1 MDPPWG
7 KKWHQEKHSESSIAD
22 CKCLYILIICVN
34 YCCSTENHWDKDG
47 DEWKE
52 DDYVT
57 LGSNVSKMQLVRCYI
72 HTSRSTLVHAFGQ
85 GAESL
90 VLVIF
95 GQILQ
100 LGFIDSW
107 VRKGAEANTDPELKH
122 AGCQPMVCQ
131 IESVTVQLVLFI

>member
-1 MDPPWG
+1 M
-7 KKWHQEKHSESSIAD
+7 Q
-22 CKCLYILIICVN
+22 ILIHNIELCN
-34 YCCSTENHWDKDG
+34 YCCSTENHWDKEG